1 VVYNAGTLQKL
12 TSHPHPYL
20 LQFMS
25 NLNCNTMKNEEKITL
40 SEAENKRLN
49 ELRMKE
55 HYARLWLQ
63 QQIWLEEEEG

>member
-1 VVYNAGTLQKL
+1 
-12 TSHPHPYL
+12 
-20 LQFMS
+20 
-25 NLNCNTMKNEEKITL
+25 MKNKEKITL

>member
-1 VVYNAGTLQKL
+1 MREALQKL
-12 TSHPHPYL
+12 TSHPYL

-49 ELRMKE
+49 EVRKLFLNF
-55 HYARLWLQ
+55 ARNLNLCFLHSQ
-63 QQIWLEEEEG
+63 Y